1 MARHFEDKLR
11 ARSGLAK
18 GPVIWTTDTVYG
30 NLVGITG
37 AEAEHLAALVAASR
51 KVASSAYTGDDARV
65 ATVDNREAVIELR
78 TALLD
83 LDEEDDH
90 D

>member
-51 KVASSAYTGDDARV
+51 KVAQSADVVTGDDILV
-65 ATVDNREAVIELR
+65 ELR
-78 TALLD
+78 TVLLD